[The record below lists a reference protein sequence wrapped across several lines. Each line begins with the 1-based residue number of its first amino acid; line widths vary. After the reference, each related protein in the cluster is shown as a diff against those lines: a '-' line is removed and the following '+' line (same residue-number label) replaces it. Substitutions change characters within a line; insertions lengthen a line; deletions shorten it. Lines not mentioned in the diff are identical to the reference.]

1 MKILIADVLLA
12 GRPHYDWKEGYEFY
26 YAFKSLGYECDVFGP
41 NGSRSELEIPVVAHN
56 YDLVIITEN
65 YPHISG
71 WKWWDW
77 GSIKTPKVFWAID
90 THLVNYLPWI
100 MHAKI
105 DYVAFNNPQDLER
118 YNLPN
123 SFWMPLAGSRI
134 HHMKKY
140 TTDKTRD
147 CVFIGGLLPERKR
160 ICDKFNIECLEA
172 YGPEYVREMQSSRIC
187 FNQSMSYDING
198 KYFEILSSGSFML
211 TNYNKHFHE
220 FMDLNEDVEK
230 MFYYDEED
238 LGKKINYYLE
248 NPIER
253 EEIAKR
259 VFQLVYE
266 KHSFENRA
274 ELILSKIK

>member
-1 MKILIADVLLA
+1 
-12 GRPHYDWKEGYEFY
+12 
-26 YAFKSLGYECDVFGP
+26 
-41 NGSRSELEIPVVAHN
+41 
-56 YDLVIITEN
+56 
-65 YPHISG
+65 
-71 WKWWDW
+71 
-77 GSIKTPKVFWAID
+77 
-90 THLVNYLPWI
+90 
-100 MHAKI
+100 
-105 DYVAFNNPQDLER
+105 
-118 YNLPN
+118 
-123 SFWMPLAGSRI
+123 
-134 HHMKKY
+134 
-140 TTDKTRD
+140 
-147 CVFIGGLLPERKR
+147 
-160 ICDKFNIECLEA
+160 
-172 YGPEYVREMQSSRIC
+172 
-187 FNQSMSYDING
+187 
-198 KYFEILSSGSFML
+198 ML